1 MNHDVV
7 SFSYGPRRTTVNLT
21 RWFSVAALMLLMMGA
36 SQVQAKAEKKSMRET
51 PSFSLL
57 RSPAPETA
65 RSQALDWLKGV
76 GKTDTATLKAFEQ
89 IWSGDRP
96 LLDKVAATLALGDP
110 AAAKLLA
117 EARDPDTPAP
127 TSVPSLIKDQKLP
140 VFFRANLGLAY
151 AKALVNRKVYD
162 EALEVFKSIR
172 GEDVVDPASYFFH
185 RAVTEH
191 ALMMRNEADDSID
204 RLLLDVTD
212 APVRYRM
219 VGVLM
224 HYDMAAWQD
233 KDLDWIA
240 RKMGVIKD
248 RLELTRGGPKTRAMQ
263 REVLVK
269 LDEMIKELENKMSGS
284 CNCNGGNC
292 PSGGSKG
299 PPKGNRPSSPAG
311 DFGLPS
317 GIAKGEIDMK
327 KFKEYA
333 EVWGKL
339 PERERAKAMTD
350 LTRGMPAKYRDAI
363 EAYFKQL
370 EKPSK

>member
-1 MNHDVV
+1 MFRW
-7 SFSYGPRRTTVNLT
+7 SFC
-21 RWFSVAALMLLMMGA
+21 VAALTLILALLNCHPI
-36 SQVQAKAEKKSMRET
+36 QAEAGTKPHKET
-51 PSFSLL
+51 ASFSML
-57 RSPAPETA
+57 RSPAPEAA
-65 RSQALDWLKGV
+65 RAQCLDWLKGI
-76 GKTDTATLKAFEQ
+76 GKTDASTLKSFEQ
-89 IWSGDRP
+89 IWTSDRP
-96 LLDKVAATLALGDP
+96 LLDKVAATLALGNLD
-110 AAAKLLA
+110 AGKLLA
-117 EARDPDTPAP
+117 EARDPETPAP

-140 VFFRANLGLAY
+140 GFFRANLGLAY
-151 AKALVNRKVYD
+151 AKVLANRKVYD
-162 EALEVFKSIR
+162 EALEAFKCIR
-172 GEDVVDPASYFFH
+172 GEDVVDPACYFFH

-248 RLELTRGGPKTRAMQ
+248 RLDLTRGGPKTRAMQ

-299 PPKGNRPSSPAG
+299 PPKGNRPSNPAG
-311 DFGLPS
+311 DFGLPQ

-333 EVWGKL
+333 DVWGKL

-370 EKPSK
+370 EKSGAK

>member
-1 MNHDVV
+1 
-7 SFSYGPRRTTVNLT
+7 VNLT
-21 RWFSVAALMLLMMGA
+21 RWFSVAALTLLLLGA
-36 SQVQAKAEKKSMRET
+36 SRVQAEAEKKPTKET
-51 PSFSLL
+51 SSFSLL
-57 RSPAPETA
+57 RSPAPDAA
-65 RSQALDWLKGV
+65 RSQALDWLKGT
-76 GKTDTATLKAFEQ
+76 GKTDSATLKSFEQ

-110 AAAKLLA
+110 AIGKLLN
-117 EARDPDTPAP
+117 EARDPEGSAP

-140 VFFRANLGLAY
+140 AFLRANLGLAY
-151 AKALVNRKVYD
+151 AKALANRKVFD
-162 EALEVFKSIR
+162 EALEAFKSIR

-233 KDLDWIA
+233 KDLDWIS

-248 RLELTRGGPKTRAMQ
+248 RLELMRGGPKTRSMQ

-299 PPKGNRPSSPAG
+299 PPKGNRPSNPAG
-311 DFGLPS
+311 DFGLPQ
-317 GIAKGEIDMK
+317 GIAKGEIDMR

-333 EVWGKL
+333 DVWGKL

-350 LTRGMPAKYRDAI
+350 LTRSMPAKYRDAI

-370 EKPSK
+370 EKSGGK

>member
-1 MNHDVV
+1 V
-7 SFSYGPRRTTVNLT
+7 TLT
-21 RWFSVAALMLLMMGA
+21 RWFSVAALSLLLVGA
-36 SQVQAKAEKKSMRET
+36 SRVQAEPEKKPMKESA
-51 PSFSLL
+51 SFSLL
-57 RSPAPETA
+57 RSSAPETA
-65 RSQALDWLKGV
+65 RSQALSWLKGT
-76 GKTDTATLKAFEQ
+76 GKSDPATSQAFEK
-89 IWSGDRP
+89 IWSGGRP

-110 AAAKLLA
+110 AAAQLLR
-117 EARDPDTPAP
+117 EARDPDAPAP

-151 AKALVNRKVYD
+151 AKALTNRKVFD
-162 EALEVFKSIR
+162 EALETFKSIKA
-172 GEDVVDPASYFFH
+172 EDVVDPASYFFH

-191 ALMMRNEADDSID
+191 ALILRDEADDSID
-204 RLLLDVTD
+204 RLLLDVVD

-219 VGVLM
+219 VAVLM
-224 HYDMAAWQD
+224 HYDMVPWQD

-248 RLELTRGGPKTRAMQ
+248 RLGLERGGPKTRAMQ

-269 LDEMIKELENKMSGS
+269 LDEKIKELENKCNGS
-284 CNCNGGNC
+284 CNCNGGAC
-292 PSGGSKG
+292 PSGGRSQG
-299 PPKGNRPSSPAG
+299 PPNGNRPSNPAG
-311 DFGLPS
+311 DFGLPN

-333 EVWGKL
+333 DVWGKL

-370 EKPSK
+370 EKSGGK

>member
-1 MNHDVV
+1 
-7 SFSYGPRRTTVNLT
+7 VNFT
-21 RWFSVAALMLLMMGA
+21 RWFSVAALTLLVVGA
-36 SQVQAKAEKKSMRET
+36 SRVQADAEKKPQKET

-57 RSPAPETA
+57 RSPALEAA
-65 RSQALDWLKGV
+65 RSQTMDWLKGI
-76 GKTDTATLKAFEQ
+76 GKTDPATLKSFEQ
-89 IWSGDRP
+89 IWTGDRP
-96 LLDKVAATLALGDP
+96 LLDKVAATLALGNPD
-110 AAAKLLA
+110 AGKLLTV
-117 EARDPDTPAP
+117 ARDPDAPAP

-151 AKALVNRKVYD
+151 AKALANRKVYD
-162 EALEVFKSIR
+162 EALEAFKSIR
-172 GEDVVDPASYFFH
+172 GEDVVDPGAYFFH

-248 RLELTRGGPKTRAMQ
+248 RLDLTRGGPKTRAMQ

-284 CNCNGGNC
+284 
-292 PSGGSKG
+292 
-299 PPKGNRPSSPAG
+299 
-311 DFGLPS
+311 
-317 GIAKGEIDMK
+317 
-327 KFKEYA
+327 
-333 EVWGKL
+333 
-339 PERERAKAMTD
+339 
-350 LTRGMPAKYRDAI
+350 
-363 EAYFKQL
+363 
-370 EKPSK
+370 

>member
-1 MNHDVV
+1 M
-7 SFSYGPRRTTVNLT
+7 TMT
-21 RWFSVAALMLLMMGA
+21 RWFSVAALALLLVGA
-36 SQVQAKAEKKSMRET
+36 SRVQAEPEKKPMKESA
-51 PSFSLL
+51 SFSLL
-57 RSPAPETA
+57 RSPAAETA
-65 RSQALDWLKGV
+65 RGQALNWLKGA
-76 GKTDTATLKAFEQ
+76 GKSDSATLQNFEK
-89 IWSGDRP
+89 IWSGGRS
-96 LLDKVAATLALGDP
+96 LADKVAATLTLGDP
-110 AAAKLLA
+110 AAAKLLK
-117 EARDPDTPAP
+117 EARDPDAPAP

-151 AKALVNRKVYD
+151 ATALTNRKVYD
-162 EALEVFKSIR
+162 EALEAFKNIK

-204 RLLLDVTD
+204 RLLLDVVD

-224 HYDMAAWQD
+224 HYDMADWQD
-233 KDLDWIA
+233 KDLDWIS

-248 RLELTRGGPKTRAMQ
+248 RLDLTRGGPKTRGMQ

-269 LDEMIKELENKMSGS
+269 LDEKIKELENKASGS
-284 CNCNGGNC
+284 CNCNGGAC
-292 PSGGSKG
+292 PSGGQSKG
-299 PPKGNRPSSPAG
+299 PPNGNRPSSPAG
-311 DFGLPS
+311 DIGLPT
-317 GIAKGEIDMK
+317 GVAKGEIDMK

-333 EVWGKL
+333 DVWGKL

-363 EAYFKQL
+363 ESYFKQL
-370 EKPSK
+370 EKSGGK

>member
-1 MNHDVV
+1 MFRW
-7 SFSYGPRRTTVNLT
+7 SFCA
-21 RWFSVAALMLLMMGA
+21 AALTLFLALLSCRPIRA
-36 SQVQAKAEKKSMRET
+36 EAEKKPLKDTS
-51 PSFSLL
+51 SFSLL
-57 RSPAPETA
+57 RSPAPEA
-65 RSQALDWLKGV
+65 AHNQAQDWLKAI
-76 GKTDTATLKAFEQ
+76 GKTDPAAQKAFED

-96 LLDKVAATLALGDP
+96 LLDKVAATLALANPD
-110 AAAKLLA
+110 AAELLA
-117 EARDPDTPAP
+117 QARDPDTPAP
-127 TSVPSLIKDQKLP
+127 TTVPSLIKDQKLP

-151 AKALVNRKVYD
+151 AKALANRKVYD
-162 EALEVFKSIR
+162 EALEAFKSIR

-248 RLELTRGGPKTRAMQ
+248 RLDLTRGGPKTRAMQ

-284 CNCNGGNC
+284 
-292 PSGGSKG
+292 
-299 PPKGNRPSSPAG
+299 
-311 DFGLPS
+311 
-317 GIAKGEIDMK
+317 
-327 KFKEYA
+327 
-333 EVWGKL
+333 
-339 PERERAKAMTD
+339 
-350 LTRGMPAKYRDAI
+350 
-363 EAYFKQL
+363 
-370 EKPSK
+370 

>member
-1 MNHDVV
+1 MN
-7 SFSYGPRRTTVNLT
+7 FT
-21 RWFSVAALMLLMMGA
+21 RWFSVAALALLLVGA
-36 SQVQAKAEKKSMRET
+36 SRVQADAEKKPHKET

-57 RSPAPETA
+57 RSPAPEAA
-65 RSQALDWLKGV
+65 RSQALDWLKGI
-76 GKTDTATLKAFEQ
+76 GKTDPATLKSFEQ
-89 IWSGDRP
+89 IWTGDRP
-96 LLDKVAATLALGDP
+96 LLDKVAATLALGNPD
-110 AAAKLLA
+110 AGKLLTV
-117 EARDPDTPAP
+117 ARDPDAPAP

-151 AKALVNRKVYD
+151 AKALANRKVFD
-162 EALEVFKSIR
+162 EALEAFKSFR
-172 GEDVVDPASYFFH
+172 GEDVVDPGAYFFH

-248 RLELTRGGPKTRAMQ
+248 RLDLTRGGPKTRAMQ

-284 CNCNGGNC
+284 
-292 PSGGSKG
+292 
-299 PPKGNRPSSPAG
+299 
-311 DFGLPS
+311 
-317 GIAKGEIDMK
+317 
-327 KFKEYA
+327 
-333 EVWGKL
+333 
-339 PERERAKAMTD
+339 
-350 LTRGMPAKYRDAI
+350 
-363 EAYFKQL
+363 
-370 EKPSK
+370 

>member
-1 MNHDVV
+1 ML
-7 SFSYGPRRTTVNLT
+7 SLTV
-21 RWFSVAALMLLMMGA
+21 ALLGDRPLH
-36 SQVQAKAEKKSMRET
+36 AKDEKNPTKEIA
-51 PSFSLL
+51 SFSLL
-57 RSPAPETA
+57 RAPAPETA
-65 RSQALDWLKGV
+65 RSQALDWLKAV
-76 GKTDTATLKAFEQ
+76 GKADASSLKAFDN
-89 IWSGDRP
+89 IWSGERP
-96 LLDKVAATLALGDP
+96 LLDKVAATLALGD
-110 AAAKLLA
+110 AAADHLLKQ
-117 EARDPDTPAP
+117 ARDPDAPAP
-127 TSVPSLIKDQKLP
+127 TNVPNLIKDHKLP
-140 VFFRANLGLAY
+140 AFFRANLGLAY
-151 AKALVNRKVYD
+151 AKALTNRKVYD
-162 EALEVFKSIR
+162 EALEAFKRIR
-172 GEDVVDPASYFFH
+172 GEEVVDPAAYFFH

-204 RLLLDVTD
+204 RLLVDVLDS
-212 APVRYRM
+212 PVRYRM

-248 RLELTRGGPKTRAMQ
+248 RLDLTRGGPKTRAMQ

-292 PSGGSKG
+292 PSGGSGG
-299 PPKGNRPSSPAG
+299 PPKGNRPSNPAG

-317 GIAKGEIDMK
+317 GVAKGEIDMK

-333 EVWGKL
+333 DVWGKL
-339 PERERAKAMTD
+339 PERERAKAMTE

-370 EKPSK
+370 EKSGLK

>member
-1 MNHDVV
+1 MFRWSFCATALTLFLALLICRPTQADAQKKPAREV
-7 SFSYGPRRTTVNLT
+7 S
-21 RWFSVAALMLLMMGA
+21 
-36 SQVQAKAEKKSMRET
+36 
-51 PSFSLL
+51 SFRLL
-57 RSPAPETA
+57 RSPKPEAA
-65 RSQALDWLKGV
+65 RIQALGWLKEI
-76 GKTDTATLKAFEQ
+76 GKTDAATLRAFEQ
-89 IWSGDRP
+89 IWAGDRP
-96 LLDKVAATLALGDP
+96 LLDKVAATLAVGDP

-117 EARDPDTPAP
+117 EARDPEAPAP

-151 AKALVNRKVYD
+151 AKALANRKVYD
-162 EALEVFKSIR
+162 EALEAFKSIHC
-172 GEDVVDPASYFFH
+172 EDVVDPASYFFH
-185 RAVTEH
+185 RAVAEH
-191 ALMMRNEADDSID
+191 ALMMRSEADDSID
-204 RLLLDVTD
+204 RLLLDVAEED
-212 APVRYRM
+212 APVRYKM

-248 RLELTRGGPKTRAMQ
+248 RLDLTRGGPKTRAMQ

-269 LDEMIKELENKMSGS
+269 LDEMIKELENKISGS
-284 CNCNGGNC
+284 SNCNGGNC

-299 PPKGNRPSSPAG
+299 PPQGNRPSSPAG

-317 GIAKGEIDMK
+317 GIAKGEIDMR

-370 EKPSK
+370 EKSGAK